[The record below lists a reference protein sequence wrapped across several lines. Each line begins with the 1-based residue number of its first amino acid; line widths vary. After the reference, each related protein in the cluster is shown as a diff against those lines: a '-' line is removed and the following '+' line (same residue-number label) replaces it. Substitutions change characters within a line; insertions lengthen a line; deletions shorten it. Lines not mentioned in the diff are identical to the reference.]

1 MRLSLG
7 QPYAKSVQNYLN
19 LNKKIYPYFFA
30 VIFASLDL
38 ITKYFIRVNNIQEQV
53 IIDNFLTI
61 DLTFNTG
68 IAFGLFSEYTSITYV
83 FSIFVFTW
91 LIFQFKEVENG
102 TVEFYS
108 LTLILAGAIGNLGER
123 GWNLIFNSNGK
134 VTDFVE
140 LLFIPSFN
148 LADTYISIGIVL
160 LLYSE
165 IKNK

>member
-1 MRLSLG
+1 M

-19 LNKKIYPYFFA
+19 LNKKIYPFFFA

>member
-1 MRLSLG
+1 M

-38 ITKYFIRVNNIQEQV
+38 TTKYFIRVNNIQEQV

>member
-1 MRLSLG
+1 M

-91 LIFQFKEVENG
+91 LIIQFKEVENG

-123 GWNLIFNSNGK
+123 GWNLIFNSHGK

>member
-1 MRLSLG
+1 MQR
-7 QPYAKSVQNYLN
+7 YAKSAQNYLN
-19 LNKKIYPYFFA
+19 LSNKLYPY
-30 VIFASLDL
+30 IFALVFASFDF
-38 ITKYFIRVNNIQEQV
+38 ITKYFIRTNNIQEHV
-53 IIDNFLTI
+53 IIDNFLAF

-68 IAFGLFSEYTSITYV
+68 IAFGLFSEYTLVTYI

-91 LIFQFKEVENG
+91 LIFQFREAKNG
-102 TVEFYS
+102 TIEFYS

-123 GWNLIFNSNGK
+123 GWNLIFNGNGK

-140 LLFIPSFN
+140 LMFIPSFN

>member
-1 MRLSLG
+1 M
-7 QPYAKSVQNYLN
+7 N
-19 LNKKIYPYFFA
+19 LNKKILPYLYA

-38 ITKYFIRVNNIQEQV
+38 ITKYLIRINNIQEQV

-61 DLTFNTG
+61 DLTYNTG
-68 IAFGLFSEYTSITYV
+68 IAFGLFSEYTLITYV
-83 FSIFVFTW
+83 FS
-91 LIFQFKEVENG
+91 
-102 TVEFYS
+102 
-108 LTLILAGAIGNLGER
+108 TLILAGAIGNLGER
-123 GWNLIFNSNGK
+123 GWNLVFNDNGK

-148 LADTYISIGIVL
+148 LADTYISFGIVL